1 MRGSRGIIIS
11 NVKQYIFVVHPENR
25 WIMSAVTV
33 PCIQPRSGNSH
44 IGKSKGS
51 FGTIAH
57 IMGNFTIRP
66 PARLHG
72 PPRPP
77 GNEKMYLAL
86 IIYDRRCSQNSIS
99 RFFNN
104 TEKRREGKE
113 RVSKCNTGR

>member
-1 MRGSRGIIIS
+1 MTRR
-11 NVKQYIFVVHPENR
+11 P
-25 WIMSAVTV
+25 
-33 PCIQPRSGNSH
+33 PRSTRTDTLFPYTTLFRSNSH

-77 GNEKMYLAL
+77 GNEQMYLAL
-86 IIYDRRCSQNSIS
+86 IIYDRRCAPNSIS
-99 RFFNN
+99 RFFN
-104 TEKRREGKE
+104 GKAYILPV
-113 RVSKCNTGR
+113 VSKRLIRLSYHGDCHHT